1 MTEQSDV
8 AIQTAPRADEH
19 AVVVNI
25 KLSDER
31 SGSDGEQARLSMLVA
46 AVAAT
51 LEAAEEY
58 ELGACQVKQGFGVLY
73 CYGPDAATLY
83 SLIEPLLTDFCP
95 PSGSF
100 AIVRH
105 GGATDKLAARDRID
119 L

>member
-8 AIQTAPRADEH
+8 VVRAVPQADEH

-25 KLSDER
+25 RLADGA
-31 SGSDGEQARLSMLVA
+31 GSDPEQARLSMLA
-46 AVAAT
+46 TAVGAT
-51 LEAAEEY
+51 LEAAEGC

-73 CYGPDAATLY
+73 CYGPNAARLFD
-83 SLIEPLLTDFCP
+83 LIEPILREYRP
-95 PSGSF
+95 PEGSF

-105 GGATDKLAARDRID
+105 GGATDTQAPRDRIE